1 MHHDLGRERLYV
13 NNTWGQ
19 TELAGCPLAGAA
31 WLTPM
36 KRGSCGIEFL
46 GDVVDIVDDDGQPV
60 AAGTPGNLIVKKA
73 FPMMIRTLWKDHERY
88 LNEYFRKIPGCY
100 FTYDGAVRDE
110 DGHYWVL
117 GRLDDVFNVA
127 GHRLSTME
135 IENALLT
142 CPEVSEAAVV
152 EYPDSI
158 KGAVPAAF
166 LRLKTNH
173 FEPLALKSHVCQA
186 VEMGIGK
193 IAIAT
198 GKLDRCRRSILRS
211 HVAGCGMCPCAY
223 VQYPG
228 IVFPR
233 LDRLR
238 RAWHLSHRWRP
249 LVFCAHQARG

>member
-1 MHHDLGRERLYV
+1 
-13 NNTWGQ
+13 
-19 TELAGCPLAGAA
+19 
-31 WLTPM
+31 
-36 KRGSCGIEFL
+36 
-46 GDVVDIVDDDGQPV
+46 
-60 AAGTPGNLIVKKA
+60 VKKA

-100 FTYDGAVRDE
+100 FTYDGALRDG

-142 CPEVSEAAVV
+142 CAEVSEAAVV

-173 FEPLALKSHVCQA
+173 FEPVSLKTRVCKA
-186 VEMGIGK
+186 VETEIGK
-193 IAIAT
+193 IAIPEHIFVVDTMPKTSSGKIMRRLLRELLKT
-198 GKLDRCRRSILRS
+198 GEVKGDLSGLEDANALEAVKQAVRHKL
-211 HVAGCGMCPCAY
+211 
-223 VQYPG
+223 
-228 IVFPR
+228 
-233 LDRLR
+233 
-238 RAWHLSHRWRP
+238 
-249 LVFCAHQARG
+249 